1 MHQFWYDYNKPKC
14 QQNAKLCYMDTD
26 SFIIPLKLKILMK
39 MLQTILKQDLTHH
52 IMHLKDHY
60 QEVKIKK

>member
-26 SFIIPLKLKILMK
+26 SFIIPLKLK